1 MTNEQIVARIKAGE
15 NIGENM
21 ALLYDQVKAFIHV
34 VALRFQGRAE
44 LEDLEQEGYLA
55 LYPAIDG
62 YDPSRG
68 VKFLTYAEW
77 HIRQRMQRYIQ
88 MNGSCLHLPVH
99 CAERIQQYKKFCNA
113 YMLEQG
119 CEPSDREAASHLGL
133 SLEQVEDIRKNACLS
148 RVGSLDSVLPDDDM
162 TTICDLLP
170 DDTDLEG
177 DALERMHYKQ
187 LKDTIWPM
195 VDKLPEKQCKVIR
208 MRFCENLTLKEAG
221 QHIGV
226 TIEAARQ
233 WEKKAFRELRRSSNL
248 RKLRPFLPEVME
260 GRAYQGNGIGTFN
273 RTWTSS
279 TERVALELMISRNP
293 E

>member
-34 VALRFQGRAE
+34 VALRFQGRGE

-62 YDPSRG
+62 YDPG
-68 VKFLTYAEW
+68 KGATFLTYAEW

-99 CAERIQQYKKFCNA
+99 CQERVWKYKKFCNA
-113 YMLEQG
+113 YMLEHG
-119 CEPSDREAASHLGL
+119 REPSDREAASHLAL
-133 SLEQVEDIRKNACLS
+133 TLEQVEDIRKNACLS

-208 MRFCENLTLKEAG
+208 MRFCENLTLKDAG
-221 QHIGV
+221 HCIGETFDTV
-226 TIEAARQ
+226 R
-233 WEKKAFRELRRSSNL
+233 KLDRKAMRTLRASSDL
-248 RKLRPFLPEVME
+248 EKLRPFLPEAAE
-260 GRAYQGNGIGTFN
+260 SRAYQGNGIGTFN

-279 TERVALELMISRNP
+279 TERVALELAEGRV
-293 E
+293 